1 MPWEGDGVRKDD
13 VRMNGR
19 RLGTGRM
26 LGGGWLSRR
35 QMLIGMGRGGLAV
48 AVLGV
53 AACSE
58 DEPAGSTGGSS
69 AGSVTPGGAS
79 TGTGAEG
86 GSASATGEAGALEW
100 ERVNL
105 GFVSAYVLIRGN
117 KAAVVDTGVAGSED
131 AIGEVLDAAGP
142 GWAGVSDVILTHRH
156 GDHAGSLPEVMRRA
170 TAATGHIGQEDLAQ
184 ISSPRPLK
192 AAADG
197 SEIFGVQIVATPG
210 HTLGHISVFDPETG
224 VLVTGD
230 AVRNTSGLQ
239 GSDPQYTDDEA
250 AAAASL
256 AKLAKLPVK
265 TILFG
270 HGEPLSTGAAAA
282 LRTVAG

>member
-1 MPWEGDGVRKDD
+1 
-13 VRMNGR
+13 
-19 RLGTGRM
+19 M

-35 QMLIGMGRGGLAV
+35 QVLVGMGRGGLAV
-48 AVLGV
+48 AVLGI

-58 DEPAGSTGGSS
+58 DGSAGGAGGSGAAPAGST
-69 AGSVTPGGAS
+69 APGGGNS
-79 TGTGAEG
+79 PGTGAG
-86 GSASATGEAGALEW
+86 AGSATDEAEGALEW

-117 KAAVVDTGVAGSED
+117 RAAVVDTGVAGSED
-131 AIGEVLDAAGP
+131 AIGAVLDAAGP

-170 TAATGHIGQEDLAQ
+170 SAATGHIGEQDLPQ
-184 ISSPRPLK
+184 VSSPRPLK

-197 SEIFGVQIVATPG
+197 SEIFGVQVVATPG
-210 HTLGHISVFDPETG
+210 HTLGHISVFDPDTG

-239 GSDPQYTDDEA
+239 GSDRPDRRRRPRARHRAVGYA
-250 AAAASL
+250 IIF
-256 AKLAKLPVK
+256 K
-265 TILFG
+265 
-270 HGEPLSTGAAAA
+270 GADGCHQET
-282 LRTVAG
+282 R

>member
-1 MPWEGDGVRKDD
+1 VDGEWVDGGLSQTR
-13 VRMNGR
+13 RIFGGR
-19 RLGTGRM
+19 RVN
-26 LGGGWLSRR
+26 RR
-35 QMLIGMGRGGLAV
+35 QLLVGMGRGSLVV
-48 AVLGV
+48 AVLGM

-58 DEPAGSTGGSS
+58 KDS
-69 AGSVTPGGAS
+69 GAS
-79 TGTGAEG
+79 GARSTSGT
-86 GSASATGEAGALEW
+86 GSASATGQADGALAW

-105 GFVSAYVLIRGN
+105 GFVSAYVLIRGSR
-117 KAAVVDTGVAGSED
+117 AAVVDTGVEGSED

-142 GWAGVSDVILTHRH
+142 GWARVSDVILTHRH
-156 GDHAGSLPEVMRRA
+156 ADHAGSLPEVMKRA
-170 TAATGHIGQEDLAQ
+170 SAATGHIGEADLAQ

-192 AAADG
+192 VAADG
-197 SEIFGVQIVATPG
+197 SEIFGVQVVATPG

-239 GSDPQYTDDEA
+239 GSDPQYTDDQD

-256 AKLAKLPVK
+256 TKLAKLPVK

-270 HGEPLSTGAAAA
+270 HGEPLTSGAAAA
-282 LRTVAG
+282 LGALAS